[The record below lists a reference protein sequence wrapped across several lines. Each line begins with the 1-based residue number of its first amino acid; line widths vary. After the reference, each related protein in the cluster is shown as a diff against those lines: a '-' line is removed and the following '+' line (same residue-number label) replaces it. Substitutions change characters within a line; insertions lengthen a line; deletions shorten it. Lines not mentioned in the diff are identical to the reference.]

1 MKSTILTEEAMLA
14 SMPLAM
20 QGTCNSLNLLS
31 SFSDGLSAPASS
43 CRPRLGCREH
53 MGAATPAVLS
63 TLNRV
68 QFEKLSFSSSGSG

>member
-31 SFSDGLSAPASS
+31 SFSDGLLARRLPRCPCCQLSSRAAASIVSAA
-43 CRPRLGCREH
+43 LL
-53 MGAATPAVLS
+53 MT
-63 TLNRV
+63 
-68 QFEKLSFSSSGSG
+68 Q

>member
-31 SFSDGLSAPASS
+31 SFSDGLLSRLWPLGGVAERIGDAVAERGAEF
-43 CRPRLGCREH
+43 CRLDWP
-53 MGAATPAVLS
+53 P
-63 TLNRV
+63 
-68 QFEKLSFSSSGSG
+68 